1 MKIQAVFSAIFFLAI
16 SSNLFSGTLAQK
28 HHGELKKID
37 TLKFVVEN
45 AVFLGPSLEKN
56 KVPDGV
62 GVVTQIIDGAKWFL
76 LVQTTDSKLGPYT
89 YDGENQYQ
97 WDMLSAGGSLLTIS
111 PKEDRSDYVTSMGF
125 VMELFSGLGVWDSEG
140 KVFHRIFN
148 LKDLSSEGI
157 FTSML
162 DLPSSIEGEILTKT
176 AVKFHNV
183 FLRSDVIQEIKTT
196 WNTKGVFPKKMEAF
210 SSTGNR
216 AYTYEVVEYKKDL
229 AISSDSQQDRPYKII
244 LDVYDPTVEISKQVS
259 IQRQILK
266 LEGFLVNQRYTD
278 EEFGA
283 DPAKAD
289 VIYDHDNEI
298 SITVPK

>member
-1 MKIQAVFSAIFFLAI
+1 
-16 SSNLFSGTLAQK
+16 
-28 HHGELKKID
+28 
-37 TLKFVVEN
+37 
-45 AVFLGPSLEKN
+45 
-56 KVPDGV
+56 
-62 GVVTQIIDGAKWFL
+62 
-76 LVQTTDSKLGPYT
+76 
-89 YDGENQYQ
+89 
-97 WDMLSAGGSLLTIS
+97 
-111 PKEDRSDYVTSMGF
+111 
-125 VMELFSGLGVWDSEG
+125 
-140 KVFHRIFN
+140 
-148 LKDLSSEGI
+148 
-157 FTSML
+157 L

-244 LDVYDPTVEISKQVS
+244 LDVYDPSVEISKQVS
-259 IQRQILK
+259 IQRQTLK